1 VAADVLIRSRQK
13 SGTGRQTSPCQ
24 TDSPFFR
31 FPILQVGIDE
41 LQP

>member
-1 VAADVLIRSRQK
+1 VLIRSRQK
-13 SGTGRQTSPCQ
+13 SGTGPQTSLRQ